1 MKHLAG
7 KRILFMSPSF
17 FGYEHEIVAQLQ
29 KVGAFVQYYD
39 ERPFSSSFAKVLNRL
54 NLKFF
59 IRKTIQDHHKK
70 IIKIAINEPFDY
82 FFVISP
88 ETMGA
93 GFVKELRA
101 TNPAMKTVLYMWDS
115 IKNKNSQGVLELF
128 DQVFTFDRTDKE
140 FFPDTNFLPLFYSEA
155 FERPSGSLQTNT
167 SFKYAAC
174 FIGSAHSDRAKVIK
188 RIAKEFERRGL
199 ETFVFLYCPG
209 KLFFWLRKLFTNE
222 FAGMSMS
229 DFSFTSLSKKDI
241 QDVLG
246 SSDIVIDIEHPSQ
259 TGLTMRTIE
268 MLGFGKKLIT
278 TNADVVNYDFYNPN
292 NIAVVDRNA
301 PVLTDA
307 YIQSIYEAPGDSLVV
322 NYSLKVWLS
331 KIFEKLDGSK

>member
-1 MKHLAG
+1 MEYLAG

-29 KVGAFVQYYD
+29 DAGAIVQYYD

-59 IRKTIQDHHKK
+59 IRKTIREHHKQIVETAVK
-70 IIKIAINEPFDY
+70 EPFDY

-115 IKNKNSQGVLELF
+115 IQNKNAQGVLELF

-155 FERPSGSLQTNT
+155 FERPSGSLQANT

-222 FAGMSMS
+222 FSGMSMK
-229 DFSFTSLSKKDI
+229 DFSFSSLSKKEI
-241 QDVLG
+241 QDVLD
-246 SSDIVIDIEHPSQ
+246 SSGIVIDIEHPSQ

-292 NIAVVDRNA
+292 NIAIVDRNA
-301 PVLTDA
+301 PALTDA
-307 YIQSIYEAPGDSLVV
+307 YIQSLYEAPSDSLVV